1 MSDSELEAL
10 KKDADRYRF
19 LKESVYLTSYDG
31 GWWGTF
37 SLRGISAY
45 DITPYAEKNGRYHDY
60 RNSFDNA
67 VDAEMRR
74 EKSNARP

>member
-1 MSDSELEAL
+1 MNEEELEAL
-10 KKDADRYRF
+10 KKDAERYRF
-19 LKESVYLTSYDG
+19 LKESVALHSYDG

-45 DITPYAEKNGRYHDY
+45 DITPYAKKHGEYHDH
-60 RNSFDNA
+60 RNSFDDA

-74 EKSNARP
+74 EKK